1 MQASRVLRST
11 VNSKGFLIPPR
22 TSWDLFAS
30 AGHAVFSLI
39 SSQDSRNDY
48 DKLLQKGTI
57 QQNVLGRAGQP
68 MGTAMILSLY
78 NDLNSPVLQKY
89 GFDTTEFLSG
99 VKPALEQFHNV
110 HGNLM
115 NLMHEE
121 STKLVE
127 GDDNTEPTEEE
138 QLSFDTLKNDRQ
150 ASLMAAML
158 GMTQDTKL
166 LRKFLKVHMVDWI
179 KIAEETPDSLAGQLK
194 QMVTSEFF
202 AEMHNN
208 AQARQIIEDSLNKV
222 VIYEDESSEVN
233 NVSLVFVRTSSGLPL
248 LWFLTCLKI
257 MWRRLRC

>member
-1 MQASRVLRST
+1 
-11 VNSKGFLIPPR
+11 
-22 TSWDLFAS
+22 
-30 AGHAVFSLI
+30 
-39 SSQDSRNDY
+39 
-48 DKLLQKGTI
+48 
-57 QQNVLGRAGQP
+57 

-89 GFDTTEFLSG
+89 GFNTSEFLTG

-110 HGNLM
+110 LGNLS

-121 STKLVE
+121 STTLAE

-158 GMTQDTKL
+158 GTTQDTKL
-166 LRKFLKVHMVDWI
+166 LRKFLRVHMVDWS
-179 KIAEETPDSLAGQLK
+179 KIAEEKPDSFAGQLK

-202 AEMHNN
+202 AEMQKN

-222 VIYEDESSEVN
+222 VIYENESSEVN
-233 NVSLVFVRTSSGLPL
+233 NVSFLFFRMSLEMPL
-248 LWFLTCLKI
+248 LQILTSLKFFSQ
-257 MWRRLRC
+257 RLRC